1 MKRKLGAV
9 IIIVFLYSCSP
20 QHWHIK
26 DVKWENHRI
35 GSQSEDSAALLT
47 ILPYRLVLD
56 SQMNH
61 VIGNNQRKLL
71 KAKPEGN
78 LGNWMADAMR
88 EEASAYVQRIVDV
101 GVVNYGGIRISEIP
115 VGAITV
121 GKIYE
126 LMPFENEVV
135 VVEVLGSQMLE
146 IANLLCG
153 SGGFPVSGLSVVAK
167 NNNLIKAEINN
178 REIHPEQVYLLATT
192 DYVFEGGDNFKIL
205 NNNKVTYTGKKY
217 RDALIQ
223 NVSRKVQLNY
233 PKLEGRFIYE

>member
-1 MKRKLGAV
+1 
-9 IIIVFLYSCSP
+9 
-20 QHWHIK
+20 
-26 DVKWENHRI
+26 
-35 GSQSEDSAALLT
+35 
-47 ILPYRLVLD
+47 
-56 SQMNH
+56 
-61 VIGNNQRKLL
+61 
-71 KAKPEGN
+71 
-78 LGNWMADAMR
+78 
-88 EEASAYVQRIVDV
+88 
-101 GVVNYGGIRISEIP
+101 
-115 VGAITV
+115 
-121 GKIYE
+121 
-126 LMPFENEVV
+126 MPFENEVV

-192 DYVFEGGDNFKIL
+192 DYVFEGGDNFKFL

>member
-1 MKRKLGAV
+1 MKIKLGAF
-9 IIIVFLYSCSP
+9 IIFVFLYSCSS
-20 QHWHIK
+20 QHWQIK
-26 DVKWENHRI
+26 DVKWENQKI
-35 GSQSEDSAALLT
+35 GSQPEDSATLFS
-47 ILPYRLVLD
+47 ILPYRMVLD

-61 VIGNNQRKLL
+61 VIGTNLRKLV

-88 EEASAYVQRIVDV
+88 EEASAYIQSNVDV

-115 VGAITV
+115 VGDITV

-153 SGGFPVSGLSVVAK
+153 SGGFPVSGLTVVAK
-167 NNNLIKAEINN
+167 NNNLIKAEINKKT
-178 REIHPEQVYLLATT
+178 IQPEQVFLLATS
-192 DYVFEGGDNFKIL
+192 DYVFEGGDNFKML
-205 NNNKVTYTGKKY
+205 KNNKVTYTGKKY

-223 NVSRKVQLNY
+223 NISRKAQLNY
-233 PKLEGRFIYE
+233 PKQEGRFSYE